1 MKHIFFLILC
11 FFVTNITHGQ
21 SWETDRAKLQ
31 SDGSLTYSEDAD
43 RNRIPDFSHAG
54 YRGGGVAIPNV
65 PVKQIITPI
74 EGDNTTHIQDAIDA
88 VSALDQDSNGF
99 RGAVLLE
106 AGQYP
111 VSGQIFIDT
120 DGVVLRGIG
129 DGRDTQDST
138 VIFGTGNIPNQRD
151 LIVIGGGS
159 ETRWADDAPNTRQN
173 ITSDFVQ
180 IGSRSMD
187 VEDGSTYNVG
197 DNIIIFHPC
206 TAEWLAAIDG
216 GGTDDDPNWS
226 VGQYPIVYNRYITDI
241 SENTITVDAPVYNH
255 LDRNLAQS
263 YIYVYS
269 REGLVTN
276 VGIENLNVQIES
288 LGGTDEN
295 HIWNSIQFTQ
305 VEDAWVRNVTVSG
318 FGLSG
323 IRTSTASRI
332 SVINVQSV
340 DPVAQVTGA
349 RMYNFN
355 AYRNSNGILFDNCYA
370 RNGRHHYVSNG
381 TSTASGIVVLRSISE
396 HPKST
401 SEGHRHWSTGM
412 LFDNLID
419 IGSFPSSINTL
430 AFYNRGDAGTGHG
443 WSAAH
448 SVMWNCETDRPG
460 TDAGIII
467 EQPPT
472 AQNYAIGCKGNL
484 TLEGPFNQPKGYIE
498 GANNPDQLIPVSLYE
513 AQLLHRTETV
523 ISNFEASETIAA
535 VGEPITFL
543 PDIQGNPTTSVW
555 HFGDGATPP
564 TITGDGPHQVSY
576 SSEGA
581 KTITLTISNGT
592 SSHSETKTA
601 YVTIDNTDFFARD
614 DTDEVLP
621 NAGVNTPVLDNDSTP
636 VVNENFSIEL
646 DGVNDYIVYDA
657 TTILEHYPFSMMVWV
672 KTTSAADQT
681 VLYNGNANSN
691 ISGNTLS
698 IRSGRATLEAGLFV
712 TSTTRETISDS
723 NTIND
728 GMWHHIAG
736 VFISPTERH
745 LYVDGVLVASDDA
758 PLENISARLWRWSV
772 GNRID
777 ADPDDDWVEGEVDEV
792 RAYNAI
798 LTANE
803 IQEVMLG
810 GDCNNSDRLFY
821 WNFDN
826 QPTVAVQDEF
836 NFFDGDIEGGI
847 IRLTD
852 LPINVLEIV
861 ISDLPS
867 NGTATITEDLEIRY
881 EPNENFLGMDSL
893 TYTLFL
899 GECDSTSAIVVYEV
913 TEDAISSTDDS
924 SSSAQPVILYPNPTN
939 GIIHINID
947 DIKRIQLYDKAGRY
961 IDDFPLQPTINLSHL
976 DDGVYIIN
984 IEDSKGNISSEQVI
998 KMQ

>member
-1 MKHIFFLILC
+1 MKHILYLILC
-11 FFVTNITHGQ
+11 LFVTNIICGQ
-21 SWETDRAKLQ
+21 TWETDRAKLQ
-31 SDGSLTYSEDAD
+31 SDGSLTYSEDTD

-54 YRGGGVAIPNV
+54 YRSGGVAIPDV
-65 PVKQIITPI
+65 PVRQTITPI
-74 EGDNTTHIQDAIDA
+74 EGDNTTHIQAAIDA
-88 VSALDQDSNGF
+88 VSALDQDSDGF

-106 AGQYP
+106 AGRYS
-111 VSGQIFIDT
+111 VSGQIFIHT

-159 ETRWADDAPNTRQN
+159 ETRWADDVPDTRQD

-216 GGTDDDPNWS
+216 GGTDDDASWS

-263 YIYVYS
+263 FVYVYG

-276 VGIENLNVQIES
+276 VGIEDLNVQIES
-288 LGGTDEN
+288 LGGSDEN

-332 SVINVQSV
+332 SVINVHSV
-340 DPVAQVTGA
+340 DPVAEVTGA

-355 AYRNSNGILFDNCYA
+355 TYRNSNGILFDNCYA

-381 TSTASGIVVLRSISE
+381 TSTASGVVVLRSVSE

-412 LFDNLID
+412 LFDNLLD
-419 IGSFPSSINTL
+419 IGTFPSSINTL

-448 SVMWNCETDRPG
+448 SVMWNCEADRPG

-484 TLEGPFNQPKGYIE
+484 TREGPFNQPRGYIE

-513 AQLLHRTETV
+513 AQLLDRTGTV
-523 ISNFEASETIAA
+523 ISDFEALETVAA
-535 VGEPITFL
+535 VGESITFM
-543 PDIQGNPTTSVW
+543 PNIQGNPSTSEW
-555 HFGDGATPP
+555 NFGEGATPS

-576 SSEGA
+576 ASEGV

-592 SSHSETKTA
+592 NSHSETKTA
-601 YVTIDNTDFFARD
+601 YVTIDNADFFARED
-614 DTDEVLP
+614 IDEVLP
-621 NAGVNTPVLDNDSTP
+621 NAGVTTSVLDNDSTP
-636 VVNENFSIEL
+636 MTSDNFSIEL
-646 DGVNDYIVYDA
+646 DGINDLVVYDA

-672 KTTSAADQT
+672 KTTSNDDQT

-691 ISGNTLS
+691 VTGNTLS
-698 IRSGRATLEAGLFV
+698 IRSGRATLESEIFV
-712 TSTTRETISDS
+712 SSTTRETISDN

-728 GMWHHIAG
+728 GEWHHIAG
-736 VFISPTERH
+736 VFTSPTERH
-745 LYVDGVLVASDDA
+745 LYVDGMLVASDDA
-758 PLENISARLWRWSV
+758 PLENISGRLWRWSV

-777 ADPDDDWVEGEVDEV
+777 AEPDNDWVDGEVDEV
-792 RAYNAI
+792 RAYNSI
-798 LTANE
+798 LTADQ

-810 GDCNNSDRLFY
+810 GDCSVSDRLFY

-826 QPTVAVQDEF
+826 QPTSTVQDEF
-836 NFFDGDIEGGI
+836 NFFDGELEGGT
-847 IRLTD
+847 IRPND
-852 LPINVLEIV
+852 LPINVLEMV

-867 NGTATITEDLEIRY
+867 NGTATVTEDLKIRY
-881 EPNENFLGMDSL
+881 EPSENFLGMDSL

-899 GECDSTSAIVVYEV
+899 GECDSTSATVIYEV
-913 TEDAISSTDDS
+913 TEDAISSTDNTS
-924 SSSAQPVILYPNPTN
+924 TSTQPIILYPNPTS
-939 GIIHINID
+939 GIIRINVD
-947 DIKRIQLYDKAGRY
+947 NIKRIQVYDPSGRY
-961 IDDFPLQPTINLSHL
+961 IDDFLPQPTINLSHL
-976 DDGVYIIN
+976 DDGVYIIS
-984 IEDSKGNISSEQVI
+984 IEDSKGNISSETVI
-998 KMQ
+998 KM